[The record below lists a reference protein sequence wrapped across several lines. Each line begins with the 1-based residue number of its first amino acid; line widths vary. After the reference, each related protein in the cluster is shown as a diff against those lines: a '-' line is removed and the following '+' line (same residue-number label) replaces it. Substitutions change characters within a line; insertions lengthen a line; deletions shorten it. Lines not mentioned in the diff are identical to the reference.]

1 MSQSMIMKMIEVCGT
16 VKFESLAMI
25 RIYTLT
31 QRLFQ
36 NRAIL
41 LSPYKAEV
49 VPIEA
54 SKKLVKK
61 WIFFDVYL
69 TKDRI

>member
-1 MSQSMIMKMIEVCGT
+1 MKIIKLCGT
-16 VKFESLAMI
+16 VKFESLGMI
-25 RIYTLT
+25 QIHTFT
-31 QRLFQ
+31 QNLFQ
-36 NRAIL
+36 NKAIL

-54 SKKLVKK
+54 SKKLVKM

>member
-1 MSQSMIMKMIEVCGT
+1 MEFQIHVPKYDNEDDKT
-16 VKFESLAMI
+16 VKFESLGMI
-25 RIYTLT
+25 WIHTFT
-31 QRLFQ
+31 QNLFQ

-54 SKKLVKK
+54 SKNS
-61 WIFFDVYL
+61 
-69 TKDRI
+69 

>member
-1 MSQSMIMKMIEVCGT
+1 MYVPEYDNEDDKT
-16 VKFESLAMI
+16 VKFESLGMI
-25 RIYTLT
+25 RNHTFT
-31 QRLFQ
+31 QNLFQ

-54 SKKLVKK
+54 AKNS
-61 WIFFDVYL
+61 
-69 TKDRI
+69 